1 LDQSRGGAVKVDN
14 HDRLAKERKLEAI
27 NAQLARHAR
36 MAPIILLLV
45 ILLTAVV
52 LTLLVYHLLGR
63 E

>member
-1 LDQSRGGAVKVDN
+1 VKVDD

-36 MAPIILLLV
+36 MAPIILLMV

-52 LTLLVYHLLGR
+52 LAVLAYHILGR
-63 E
+63 A